1 MLQMSSCKD
10 GSLIRIYDF
19 MHILLS
25 FLAALFMTSNA
36 YAFDVPSA
44 DGFVTDIAGV
54 LSASEEQALEI
65 NLQNYKGETSNE
77 IGILIVSTMGG
88 EAIAEVAVEVG
99 RAWGVGSKEN
109 DNGILILIAIEDR
122 DLFIATGYGLEGAV
136 PDLAAAQIIDREIV
150 PQFKDGN
157 YFGGITAG
165 VEALK
170 LQIGGEYEALDDT
183 FVKDDLPAWAWVFI
197 AVIAFFVFF
206 MFYQF
211 FIGVLITISP
221 SRSWWEGGFL
231 GAMFGFFFG
240 GVMGMLALATI
251 GIATDFAASMLYL
264 KYTPFREFLI
274 KQKKK
279 RKNKEGI
286 WFIGGGGSGR
296 GGSSGGGG
304 GFGGGGFGG
313 GGAGGSW

>member
-1 MLQMSSCKD
+1 MRTLT
-10 GSLIRIYDF
+10 
-19 MHILLS
+19 
-25 FLAALFMTSNA
+25 LALALFLTLTPNA
-36 YAFDVPSA
+36 YAFDVPKP
-44 DGFVTDIAGV
+44 DGFVTDSAGI
-54 LSASEEQALEI
+54 LSAEEERSLEI
-65 NLQNYKGETSNE
+65 DLQNYRGETSNE
-77 IGILIVSTMGG
+77 IAVFIFSSLEG
-88 EAIAEVAVEVG
+88 EAIADLAVEVG
-99 RAWGVGSKEN
+99 REWGVGSAQR
-109 DNGILILIAIEDR
+109 DNGLLLLVAVEDR
-122 DLFIATGYGLEGAV
+122 KLFIATGYGLEGAV
-136 PDLAAAQIIDREIV
+136 PDLAAKQIIDREIV

-170 LQIGGEYEALDDT
+170 LQIGGEYEAIDETFTPDDMPG
-183 FVKDDLPAWAWVFI
+183 VVWILV

-231 GAMFGFFFG
+231 GAMFGFFFA
-240 GVMGMLALATI
+240 GVIGMVVLASI
-251 GIATDFAASMLYL
+251 GIATDFAASMLFL
-264 KYTPFREFLI
+264 KYTPFREFLL